1 MTVYL
6 VNCSMKLSLS
16 ILLLFLTGICFSQE
30 GYLRGTV
37 LDDNG
42 KGMPFVSV
50 FQEDTGLI
58 TFTDSSG
65 FYELK
70 LSEGNHNVVFSY
82 LGYTSQAKSVNVKN
96 DQISLDVV
104 LSKATV
110 ELRDA
115 EVIGDTKDKAREVMK
130 KVRDSRRSISDYT
143 EDFSASSYQLITLET
158 PLKKGSSLDTASYN
172 KGLKLTETYDFNFD
186 KKILKLTETIGNS
199 YYKNG
204 KGYKEL
210 VLASKTHKGGKIK
223 KDIPKEISINRSM
236 DLSMGDGGQLITPLA
251 QQEDVNPWVII
262 QGSEVFEIDFY
273 KNYINLPSLSD
284 KPILSPLA
292 GTSSLAY
299 KFDYKGTD
307 IINGIELYI
316 IDVFPINR
324 FDNSFRGT
332 IWFEQETYKIKKLD
346 LTIEEG
352 SLHYAE
358 TFNVKCEYKN
368 DIGNSS
374 LIASQHIDYTIPK
387 YRKDI
392 KGTVLT
398 EYSEYIINS
407 GLEHIDFNRE
417 IKIFSPEA
425 YNRDQKYWEINRAVK
440 LDSIQLQYQI
450 KSDSVVNY
458 YESDDY
464 LRRLDSAFNKV
475 NIWTPILGYGR
486 KNREKGTEFYME
498 GILNQIV
505 PFGIGGYR
513 HRLPGYYQKEF
524 SNDFKLE
531 ASGYLDYGFNNKD
544 AKGEV
549 TIGLTYNP
557 RKFVRTQVKFG
568 DFYEMVNDFASLE
581 QTFSR
586 SNYIRTK
593 TLGITHRRELTNGLY
608 AKLSFDYQ
616 DQLPLDNLEFSEWS
630 SELFGELNDPIDFK
644 RYKKTE
650 LSLLMEYLIRQKYYF
665 KRNKKVVIPSKFP
678 VLTLNYR
685 KGVNGLFGSEVNF
698 DFIEL
703 GAKQEIEL
711 GRLGSTRWEVQLASF
726 LNQKDLRV
734 LEYKFF
740 RRSDQ
745 VFFSD
750 PLVSFQL
757 LGATLNTANEYFRA
771 NVIHHFEGT
780 ILNKIPL
787 IRRLKM
793 GIAIGA
799 GSLNIPDS
807 QFYHAEAFGG
817 VEKSFTLFRQ
827 LVRSGIYAV
836 TSENTQEK
844 SNFTYKIGFT
854 IFEPF
859 TRKWGY

>member
-1 MTVYL
+1 MEM
-6 VNCSMKLSLS
+6 S
-16 ILLLFLTGICFSQE
+16 
-30 GYLRGTV
+30 
-37 LDDNG
+37 
-42 KGMPFVSV
+42 FVSV
-50 FQEDTGLI
+50 FEEETGLS

-70 LSEGNHNVVFSY
+70 LSKGNHTVVFSY
-82 LGYTSQAKSVNVKN
+82 LGYTLQAKSINIKN
-96 DQISLDVV
+96 GVVFLD
-104 LSKATV
+104 LALAKSTV
-110 ELRDA
+110 ELKNA
-115 EVIGDTKDKAREVMK
+115 EVVGDTRDRAREIMK
-130 KVRDSRRSISDYT
+130 KVRNARSSISDFT
-143 EDFSASSYQLITLET
+143 EDFSVSSYQLINLESILAR
-158 PLKKGSSLDTASYN
+158 PSKGDTVIYN
-172 KGLKLTETYDFNFD
+172 NRLELGKTNGFPFADQ
-186 KKILKLTETIGNS
+186 ILELTETIGTT
-199 YYKNG
+199 YYKSG
-204 KGYKEL
+204 KGYKEEI
-210 VLASKTHKGGKIK
+210 LATKTHKGGEIRD
-223 KDIPKEISINRSM
+223 DIAREITAGIG
-236 DLSMGDGGQLITPLA
+236 LEYGEEVITPVA
-251 QQEDVNPWVII
+251 KKEDVNPWVII
-262 QGSEVFEIDFY
+262 EGSDVYEINFY
-273 KNYINLPSLSD
+273 KNYINLPSLTD

-292 GTSSLAY
+292 STSAITY
-299 KFDYKGTD
+299 KFDYLGTE
-307 IINGIELYI
+307 IIDGVELYV
-316 IDVFPINR
+316 IDVSPLNR
-324 FDNSFRGT
+324 FENSFSGT
-332 IWFEQETYKIKKLD
+332 IWFEQESFKIDKLD
-346 LTIEEG
+346 LTIAG
-352 SLHYAE
+352 GNLHFAK
-358 TFNVKCEYKN
+358 TFNVKSEFIN
-368 DIGNSS
+368 DTGNGSF
-374 LIASQHIDYTIPK
+374 IASQTLAYTIPSD
-387 YRKDI
+387 RRDVN
-392 KGTVLT
+392 GTVF
-398 EYSEYIINS
+398 SEFSDYKINS
-407 GLEHIDFNRE
+407 GLGDINFNRE

-440 LDSIQLQYQI
+440 LDSMKLSYML

-486 KNREKGTEFYME
+486 KNRDKGTEFYIE
-498 GILNQIV
+498 GIFNQIV

-524 SNDFKLE
+524 SNDFKLRT
-531 ASGYLDYGFNNKD
+531 SGFLDYGFNNKD
-544 AKGEV
+544 TKGEI
-549 TIGLTYNP
+549 TIALTYNP

-593 TLGITHRRELTNGLY
+593 TLGIAHRREY
-608 AKLSFDYQ
+608 AELSFDYQ

-650 LSLLMEYLIRQKYYF
+650 LSLLMEYRIRQKYYF

-698 DFIEL
+698 DFLEL

-726 LNQKDLRV
+726 INQKDLRV

-740 RRSDQ
+740 RGSDE

-750 PLVSFQL
+750 PLRSFQL
-757 LGATLNTANEYFRA
+757 LGATLNTPNAYLRA

-817 VEKSFTLFRQ
+817 IEKSFHLFKQ
-827 LVRSGIYAV
+827 LVRGGIYAV
-836 TSENTQEK
+836 TSENTQE
-844 SNFTYKIGFT
+844 SANFTYKVGLT

>member
-1 MTVYL
+1 MSLYQLNSLTKIFLTVF
-6 VNCSMKLSLS
+6 
-16 ILLLFLTGICFSQE
+16 LLLLSGICFSQE

-37 LDDNG
+37 SDDNG
-42 KGMPFVSV
+42 MEMSFVSV
-50 FQEDTGLI
+50 FEEETGLS

-70 LSEGNHNVVFSY
+70 LSKGNHTVVFSY
-82 LGYTSQAKSVNVKN
+82 LGYTLQAKSINIKN
-96 DQISLDVV
+96 GVVFLD
-104 LSKATV
+104 LALAKSTV
-110 ELRDA
+110 ELKNA
-115 EVIGDTKDKAREVMK
+115 EVVGDTRDRAREIMK
-130 KVRDSRRSISDYT
+130 KVRNARSSISDFT
-143 EDFSASSYQLITLET
+143 EDFSVSSYQLINLESILAR
-158 PLKKGSSLDTASYN
+158 PSKGDTVI
-172 KGLKLTETYDFNFD
+172 FNNRLELGKTNGFPFAD
-186 KKILKLTETIGNS
+186 QILELTETIGTT
-199 YYKNG
+199 YYKSG
-204 KGYKEL
+204 KGYKEEI
-210 VLASKTHKGGKIK
+210 LATKTHKGGEIRD
-223 KDIPKEISINRSM
+223 DIAREITAGIG
-236 DLSMGDGGQLITPLA
+236 LEYGEEVITPVA
-251 QQEDVNPWVII
+251 KKEDVNPWVII
-262 QGSEVFEIDFY
+262 EGSDVYEINFY
-273 KNYINLPSLSD
+273 KNYINLPSLTD

-292 GTSSLAY
+292 STSAITY
-299 KFDYKGTD
+299 KFDYLGTE
-307 IINGIELYI
+307 IIDGVELYV
-316 IDVFPINR
+316 IDVSPLNR
-324 FDNSFRGT
+324 FENSFSGT
-332 IWFEQETYKIKKLD
+332 IWFEQESFKIDKLD
-346 LTIEEG
+346 LTIAG
-352 SLHYAE
+352 GNLHFAK
-358 TFNVKCEYKN
+358 TFNVKSEFIN
-368 DIGNSS
+368 DTGNGSF
-374 LIASQHIDYTIPK
+374 IASQTLAYTIPSD
-387 YRKDI
+387 RRDVN
-392 KGTVLT
+392 GTVF
-398 EYSEYIINS
+398 SEFSDYKINS
-407 GLEHIDFNRE
+407 GLGDINFNRE

-440 LDSIQLQYQI
+440 LDSMKLSYML

-486 KNREKGTEFYME
+486 KNRDKGTEFYIE
-498 GILNQIV
+498 GIFNQIV

-524 SNDFKLE
+524 SNDFKLRT
-531 ASGYLDYGFNNKD
+531 SGFLDYGFNNKD
-544 AKGEV
+544 TKGEI
-549 TIGLTYNP
+549 TIALTYNP

-608 AKLSFDYQ
+608 AELSFDYQ

-650 LSLLMEYLIRQKYYF
+650 LSLLMEYRIRQKYYF

-698 DFIEL
+698 DFLEL

-726 LNQKDLRV
+726 INQKDLRV

-740 RRSDQ
+740 RGSDE

-750 PLVSFQL
+750 PLRSFQL
-757 LGATLNTANEYFRA
+757 LGATLNTPNAYLRA

-817 VEKSFTLFRQ
+817 IEKSFHLFKQ
-827 LVRSGIYAV
+827 LVRGGIYAV
-836 TSENTQEK
+836 TSENTQE
-844 SNFTYKIGFT
+844 SANFTYKVGLT

>member
-1 MTVYL
+1 MSLYQLNSLTKIFLTVF
-6 VNCSMKLSLS
+6 
-16 ILLLFLTGICFSQE
+16 LLLLSGICFSQE

-37 LDDNG
+37 SDDNG
-42 KGMPFVSV
+42 MEMSFVSV
-50 FQEDTGLI
+50 FEEETGLS

-70 LSEGNHNVVFSY
+70 LSKGNHTVVFSY
-82 LGYTSQAKSVNVKN
+82 LGYTLQAKSINIKN
-96 DQISLDVV
+96 GVVFLD
-104 LSKATV
+104 LALAKSTV
-110 ELRDA
+110 ELKNA
-115 EVIGDTKDKAREVMK
+115 EVVGDTRDRAREIMK
-130 KVRDSRRSISDYT
+130 KVRNARSSISDFT
-143 EDFSASSYQLITLET
+143 EDFSVSSYQLINLESILAR
-158 PLKKGSSLDTASYN
+158 PSKGDTVIYN
-172 KGLKLTETYDFNFD
+172 NRLELGKTNGFPFADQ
-186 KKILKLTETIGNS
+186 ILELTETIGTT
-199 YYKNG
+199 YYKSG
-204 KGYKEL
+204 KGYKEEI
-210 VLASKTHKGGKIK
+210 LATKTHKGGEIRD
-223 KDIPKEISINRSM
+223 DIAREITAGIG
-236 DLSMGDGGQLITPLA
+236 LEYGEEVITPVA
-251 QQEDVNPWVII
+251 KKEDVNPWVII
-262 QGSEVFEIDFY
+262 EGSDVYEVNFY
-273 KNYINLPSLSD
+273 KNYINLPSLTD

-292 GTSSLAY
+292 STSAITY
-299 KFDYKGTD
+299 KFDYLGTE
-307 IINGIELYI
+307 IIDGVELYV
-316 IDVFPINR
+316 IDVSPLNR
-324 FDNSFRGT
+324 FENSFSGT
-332 IWFEQETYKIKKLD
+332 IWFEQESFKIDKLD
-346 LTIEEG
+346 LTIAG
-352 SLHYAE
+352 GNLHFAK
-358 TFNVKCEYKN
+358 TFNVKSEFIN
-368 DIGNSS
+368 DTGNGSF
-374 LIASQHIDYTIPK
+374 IASQTLAYTIPSD
-387 YRKDI
+387 RRDVN
-392 KGTVLT
+392 GTVF
-398 EYSEYIINS
+398 SEFSDYKINS
-407 GLEHIDFNRE
+407 GLGDINFNRE

-440 LDSIQLQYQI
+440 LDSMKLSYML

-486 KNREKGTEFYME
+486 KNRDKGTEFYIE
-498 GILNQIV
+498 GIFNQIV

-524 SNDFKLE
+524 SNDFKLRT
-531 ASGYLDYGFNNKD
+531 SGFLDYGFNNKD
-544 AKGEV
+544 TKGEI
-549 TIGLTYNP
+549 TIALTYNP

-608 AKLSFDYQ
+608 AELSFDYQ

-650 LSLLMEYLIRQKYYF
+650 LSLLMEYRIRQKYYF

-698 DFIEL
+698 DFLEL

-726 LNQKDLRV
+726 INQKDLRV

-740 RRSDQ
+740 RGSDE

-750 PLVSFQL
+750 PLRSFQL
-757 LGATLNTANEYFRA
+757 LGATLNTPNAYLRA

-799 GSLNIPDS
+799 GTLNIPDS
-807 QFYHAEAFGG
+807 KFYHAEAFGG
-817 VEKSFTLFRQ
+817 VEKSFHLFKQ
-827 LVRSGIYAV
+827 LVRGGIYAV
-836 TSENTQEK
+836 TSENTQE
-844 SNFTYKIGFT
+844 SANFTYKVGLT

>member
-1 MTVYL
+1 MSLYQLNSLTKIFLTVF
-6 VNCSMKLSLS
+6 
-16 ILLLFLTGICFSQE
+16 LLLLSGICFSQE

-37 LDDNG
+37 SDDNG
-42 KGMPFVSV
+42 MEMSFVSV
-50 FQEDTGLI
+50 FEEETGLS

-70 LSEGNHNVVFSY
+70 LSKGNHTVVFSY
-82 LGYTSQAKSVNVKN
+82 LGYTLQAKSINIKN
-96 DQISLDVV
+96 GVVFLD
-104 LSKATV
+104 LALAKSTV
-110 ELRDA
+110 ELKNA
-115 EVIGDTKDKAREVMK
+115 EVVGDTRDRAREIMK
-130 KVRDSRRSISDYT
+130 KVRNARSSISDFT
-143 EDFSASSYQLITLET
+143 EDFSVSSYQLINLESILAR
-158 PLKKGSSLDTASYN
+158 PSKGDTVIYN
-172 KGLKLTETYDFNFD
+172 NRLELGKTNGFPFADQ
-186 KKILKLTETIGNS
+186 ILELTETIGTT
-199 YYKNG
+199 YYKSG
-204 KGYKEL
+204 KGYKEEI
-210 VLASKTHKGGKIK
+210 LATKTHKGGEIRD
-223 KDIPKEISINRSM
+223 DIAREITAGIG
-236 DLSMGDGGQLITPLA
+236 LEYGEEVITPVA
-251 QQEDVNPWVII
+251 KKEDVNPWVII
-262 QGSEVFEIDFY
+262 EGSDVYEINFY
-273 KNYINLPSLSD
+273 KNYINLPSLTD

-292 GTSSLAY
+292 STSAITY
-299 KFDYKGTD
+299 KFDYLGTE
-307 IINGIELYI
+307 IIDGVELYV
-316 IDVFPINR
+316 IDVSPLNR
-324 FDNSFRGT
+324 FENSFSGT
-332 IWFEQETYKIKKLD
+332 IWFEQESFKIDKLD
-346 LTIEEG
+346 LTIAG
-352 SLHYAE
+352 GNLHFAK
-358 TFNVKCEYKN
+358 TFNVKSEFIN
-368 DIGNSS
+368 DTGNGSF
-374 LIASQHIDYTIPK
+374 IASQTLAYTIPSD
-387 YRKDI
+387 RRDVN
-392 KGTVLT
+392 GTVF
-398 EYSEYIINS
+398 SEFSDYKINS
-407 GLEHIDFNRE
+407 GLGDINFNRE

-440 LDSIQLQYQI
+440 LDSMKLSYML

-486 KNREKGTEFYME
+486 KNRDKGTEFYIE
-498 GILNQIV
+498 GIFNQIV

-524 SNDFKLE
+524 SNDFKLRT
-531 ASGYLDYGFNNKD
+531 SGFLDYGFNNKD
-544 AKGEV
+544 TKGEI
-549 TIGLTYNP
+549 TIALTYNP

-593 TLGITHRRELTNGLY
+593 TLGIAHRRELTNGLY
-608 AKLSFDYQ
+608 AELSFDYQ

-650 LSLLMEYLIRQKYYF
+650 LSLLMEYRIRQKYYF

-698 DFIEL
+698 DFLEL

-726 LNQKDLRV
+726 INQKDLRV

-740 RRSDQ
+740 RGSDE

-750 PLVSFQL
+750 PLRSFQL
-757 LGATLNTANEYFRA
+757 LGATLNTPNAYLRA

-817 VEKSFTLFRQ
+817 IEKSFHLFKQ
-827 LVRSGIYAV
+827 LVRGGIYAV
-836 TSENTQEK
+836 TSENTQE
-844 SNFTYKIGFT
+844 SANFTYKVGLT

>member
-1 MTVYL
+1 MSLYQLNSLTKIFLTVF
-6 VNCSMKLSLS
+6 
-16 ILLLFLTGICFSQE
+16 LLLLSGICFSQE

-37 LDDNG
+37 SDDNG
-42 KGMPFVSV
+42 KEMSFVSV
-50 FQEDTGLI
+50 FEEETGLG

-70 LSEGNHNVVFSY
+70 LSEGKHTVVFSY
-82 LGYTSQAKSVNVKN
+82 LGYTLQAKSLNIKN
-96 DQISLDVV
+96 SVVFLD
-104 LSKATV
+104 LALAKSTV
-110 ELRDA
+110 ELKNA
-115 EVIGDTKDKAREVMK
+115 EVVGDTRDRAREIMK
-130 KVRDSRRSISDYT
+130 KVRNARSSISDFT
-143 EDFSASSYQLITLET
+143 EDFSVSSYQLINLESILAR
-158 PLKKGSSLDTASYN
+158 PSKGDTVI
-172 KGLKLTETYDFNFD
+172 FNNRLELGKTNGFPFAD
-186 KKILKLTETIGNS
+186 QILELTETIGTT
-199 YYKNG
+199 YYKSG
-204 KGYKEL
+204 KGYKEEI
-210 VLASKTHKGGKIK
+210 LATKTHKGGEIRD
-223 KDIPKEISINRSM
+223 DIAREITAGIG
-236 DLSMGDGGQLITPLA
+236 LEYGEEVITPVA
-251 QQEDVNPWVII
+251 KKEDVNPWVII
-262 QGSEVFEIDFY
+262 EGSDVYEINFY
-273 KNYINLPSLSD
+273 KNYINLPSLTD

-292 GTSSLAY
+292 STSAITY
-299 KFDYKGTD
+299 KFDYLGTE
-307 IINGIELYI
+307 IIDGVELYV
-316 IDVFPINR
+316 IDVSPLNR
-324 FDNSFRGT
+324 FENSFSGT
-332 IWFEQETYKIKKLD
+332 IWFEQESFKIDKLD
-346 LTIEEG
+346 LTIAG
-352 SLHYAE
+352 GNLHFAK
-358 TFNVKCEYKN
+358 TFNVKSEFIN
-368 DIGNSS
+368 DTGNGSF
-374 LIASQHIDYTIPK
+374 IASQTLAYTIPSD
-387 YRKDI
+387 RRDVN
-392 KGTVLT
+392 GTVF
-398 EYSEYIINS
+398 SEFSDYKINS
-407 GLEHIDFNRE
+407 GLGDINFNRE

-440 LDSIQLQYQI
+440 LDSMKLSYML

-486 KNREKGTEFYME
+486 KNRDKGTEFYIE
-498 GILNQIV
+498 GIFNQIV

-524 SNDFKLE
+524 SNDFKLRT
-531 ASGYLDYGFNNKD
+531 SGFIDYGFNNKD
-544 AKGEV
+544 TKGEI
-549 TIGLTYNP
+549 TIALTYNP

-593 TLGITHRRELTNGLY
+593 TLGIAHRRELTNGLY
-608 AKLSFDYQ
+608 AELSFDYQ

-630 SELFGELNDPIDFK
+630 SELFGELNEPIDFK

-650 LSLLMEYLIRQKYYF
+650 LSLRMEYRIRQKYYF

-698 DFIEL
+698 DFLEL

-726 LNQKDLRV
+726 INQRDLRV

-740 RRSDQ
+740 RSSDE

-750 PLVSFQL
+750 PLRSFQL
-757 LGATLNTANEYFRA
+757 WRETLNTPNAYLRA

-817 VEKSFTLFRQ
+817 IEKSFHLFKQ
-827 LVRSGIYAV
+827 LVRGGIYAV
-836 TSENTQEK
+836 TSENTQE
-844 SNFTYKIGFT
+844 SANFTYKVGLT

>member
-1 MTVYL
+1 MSLYQLNSLTKIFLTVF
-6 VNCSMKLSLS
+6 
-16 ILLLFLTGICFSQE
+16 LLLLSGICFSQE

-37 LDDNG
+37 SDDNG
-42 KGMPFVSV
+42 MEMSFVSV
-50 FQEDTGLI
+50 FEEETGLS

-70 LSEGNHNVVFSY
+70 LSKGNHTVVFSY
-82 LGYTSQAKSVNVKN
+82 LGYTLQAKSINIKN
-96 DQISLDVV
+96 GVVFLD
-104 LSKATV
+104 LALAKSTV
-110 ELRDA
+110 ELKNA
-115 EVIGDTKDKAREVMK
+115 EVVGDTRDRAREIMK
-130 KVRDSRRSISDYT
+130 KVRNARSSISDFT
-143 EDFSASSYQLITLET
+143 EDFSVSSYQLINLESILAR
-158 PLKKGSSLDTASYN
+158 PSKGDTVI
-172 KGLKLTETYDFNFD
+172 FNNRLELGKTNGFPFAD
-186 KKILKLTETIGNS
+186 QILELTETIGTT
-199 YYKNG
+199 YYKSG
-204 KGYKEL
+204 KGYKEEI
-210 VLASKTHKGGKIK
+210 LATKTHKGGEIRD
-223 KDIPKEISINRSM
+223 DIAREITAGIG
-236 DLSMGDGGQLITPLA
+236 LEYGEEVITPVA
-251 QQEDVNPWVII
+251 KKEDVNPWVII
-262 QGSEVFEIDFY
+262 EGSDVYEINFY
-273 KNYINLPSLSD
+273 KNYINLPSLTD

-292 GTSSLAY
+292 STSAITY
-299 KFDYKGTD
+299 KFDYLGTE
-307 IINGIELYI
+307 IIDGVELYV
-316 IDVFPINR
+316 IDVSPLNR
-324 FDNSFRGT
+324 FENSFSGT
-332 IWFEQETYKIKKLD
+332 IWFEQESFKIDKLD
-346 LTIEEG
+346 LTIAG
-352 SLHYAE
+352 GNLHFAK
-358 TFNVKCEYKN
+358 TFNVKSEFIN
-368 DIGNSS
+368 DTGNGSF
-374 LIASQHIDYTIPK
+374 IASQTLAYTIPSD
-387 YRKDI
+387 RRDVN
-392 KGTVLT
+392 GTVF
-398 EYSEYIINS
+398 SEFSDYKINS
-407 GLEHIDFNRE
+407 GLGDINFNRE

-440 LDSIQLQYQI
+440 LDSMKLSYML

-486 KNREKGTEFYME
+486 KNRDKGTEFYIE
-498 GILNQIV
+498 GIFNQIV

-524 SNDFKLE
+524 SNDFKLRT
-531 ASGYLDYGFNNKD
+531 SGFIDYGFNNKD
-544 AKGEV
+544 TKGEI
-549 TIGLTYNP
+549 TIALTYNP

-593 TLGITHRRELTNGLY
+593 TLGIAHRRELTNGLY
-608 AKLSFDYQ
+608 AELSFDYQ

-630 SELFGELNDPIDFK
+630 SELFGELNEPIDFK

-650 LSLLMEYLIRQKYYF
+650 LSLRMEYRIRQKYYF

-698 DFIEL
+698 DFLEL

-726 LNQKDLRV
+726 INQKDLRV

-740 RRSDQ
+740 RGSDE

-750 PLVSFQL
+750 PLRSFQL
-757 LGATLNTANEYFRA
+757 LGATLNTPNAYLRA

-817 VEKSFTLFRQ
+817 IEKSFHLFKQ
-827 LVRSGIYAV
+827 LVRGGIYAV
-836 TSENTQEK
+836 TSENTQE
-844 SNFTYKIGFT
+844 SANFTYKVGLT

>member
-1 MTVYL
+1 MSLYQLNSLTKIFLTVF
-6 VNCSMKLSLS
+6 
-16 ILLLFLTGICFSQE
+16 LLLLSGICFSQE

-37 LDDNG
+37 SDDNG
-42 KGMPFVSV
+42 MEMSFVSV
-50 FQEDTGLI
+50 FEEETGLS

-70 LSEGNHNVVFSY
+70 LSKGNHTVVFSY
-82 LGYTSQAKSVNVKN
+82 LGYTLQAKSINIKN
-96 DQISLDVV
+96 GVVFLD
-104 LSKATV
+104 LALAKSTV
-110 ELRDA
+110 ELKNA
-115 EVIGDTKDKAREVMK
+115 EVVGDTRDRAREIMK
-130 KVRDSRRSISDYT
+130 KVRNARSSISDFT
-143 EDFSASSYQLITLET
+143 EDFSVSSYQLINLESILAR
-158 PLKKGSSLDTASYN
+158 PSKGDTVIYN
-172 KGLKLTETYDFNFD
+172 NRLELGKTNGFPFADQ
-186 KKILKLTETIGNS
+186 ILELTETIGTT
-199 YYKNG
+199 YYKSG
-204 KGYKEL
+204 KGYKEEI
-210 VLASKTHKGGKIK
+210 LATKTHKGGEIRD
-223 KDIPKEISINRSM
+223 DIAREITAGIG
-236 DLSMGDGGQLITPLA
+236 LEYGEEVITPVA
-251 QQEDVNPWVII
+251 KKEDVNPWVII
-262 QGSEVFEIDFY
+262 EGSDVYEINFY
-273 KNYINLPSLSD
+273 KNYINLPSLTD

-292 GTSSLAY
+292 STSAITY
-299 KFDYKGTD
+299 KFDYLGTE
-307 IINGIELYI
+307 IIDGVELYV
-316 IDVFPINR
+316 IDVSPLNR
-324 FDNSFRGT
+324 FENSFSGT
-332 IWFEQETYKIKKLD
+332 IWFEQESFKIDKLD
-346 LTIEEG
+346 LTIAG
-352 SLHYAE
+352 GNLHFAK
-358 TFNVKCEYKN
+358 TFNVKSEFIN
-368 DIGNSS
+368 DTGNGSF
-374 LIASQHIDYTIPK
+374 IASQTLAYTIPSD
-387 YRKDI
+387 RRDVN
-392 KGTVLT
+392 GTVF
-398 EYSEYIINS
+398 SEFSDYKINS
-407 GLEHIDFNRE
+407 GLGDINFNRE

-440 LDSIQLQYQI
+440 LDSMKLSYML

-486 KNREKGTEFYME
+486 KNRDKGTEFYIE
-498 GILNQIV
+498 GIFNQIV

-524 SNDFKLE
+524 SNDFKLRT
-531 ASGYLDYGFNNKD
+531 SGFLDYGFNNKD
-544 AKGEV
+544 TKGEI
-549 TIGLTYNP
+549 TIALTYNP

-608 AKLSFDYQ
+608 AELSFDYQ

-650 LSLLMEYLIRQKYYF
+650 LSLLMEYRIRQKYYF

-698 DFIEL
+698 DFLEL

-726 LNQKDLRV
+726 INQKDLRV

-740 RRSDQ
+740 RGSDE

-750 PLVSFQL
+750 PLRSFQL
-757 LGATLNTANEYFRA
+757 LGATLNTPNAYLRA

-817 VEKSFTLFRQ
+817 IEKSFHLFKQ
-827 LVRSGIYAV
+827 LVRGGIYAV
-836 TSENTQEK
+836 TSENTQE
-844 SNFTYKIGFT
+844 SANFTYKVGLT

>member
-1 MTVYL
+1 
-6 VNCSMKLSLS
+6 MKTFLS
-16 ILLLFLTGICFSQE
+16 ILLIFLAGSGFSQE
-30 GYLRGTV
+30 GYLKGCVR
-37 LDDNG
+37 DDYG
-42 KGMPFVSV
+42 VALSFVSV
-50 FQEDTGLI
+50 FEEETGI
-58 TFTDSSG
+58 GTFTDSSG
-65 FYELK
+65 YYELK
-70 LSEGNHNVVFSY
+70 LSKGSHIVVFSY
-82 LGYTSQAKSVNVKN
+82 LGFSDKIVDVSVDNRMAFV
-96 DQISLDVV
+96 DVI
-104 LSKATV
+104 LSKSSI
-110 ELRDA
+110 ELDNV
-115 EVIGDTKDKAREVMK
+115 EVIGDTKDKAREIMK

-143 EDFSASSYQLITLET
+143 KDFSASSYQLITLEA
-158 PLKKGSSLDTASYN
+158 PLNKGSSLDTASYN
-172 KGLKLTETYDFNFD
+172 KGLILTETYDFNFD

-204 KGYKEL
+204 KGYKDL
-210 VLASKTHKGGKIK
+210 VLASKTYKGGEIK
-223 KDIPKEISINRSM
+223 KDITKEISINRSM
-236 DLSMGDGGQLITPLA
+236 DIGEQVITPLA
-251 QQEDVNPWVII
+251 QEEDVHPWVII

-346 LTIEEG
+346 LTIKEG
-352 SLHYAE
+352 SLHYVE

-440 LDSIQLQYQI
+440 LDSVQLQYQV
-450 KSDSVVNY
+450 KSDSVINY
-458 YESDDY
+458 YESEDY
-464 LRRLDSAFNKV
+464 LRRLDSAFNSV

-531 ASGYLDYGFNNKD
+531 ASGYLDYGFTNKD

-549 TIGLTYNP
+549 TIGLTYSP

-593 TLGITHRRELTNGLY
+593 TSGITHRRELSNGLY
-608 AKLSFDYQ
+608 AELSFDYQ

-630 SELFGELNDPIDFK
+630 SELFGELNDPIDFE

-650 LSLLMEYLIRQKYYF
+650 LSLLMEYRIRQKYYF

-726 LNQKDLRV
+726 INQKDLRV

-740 RRSDQ
+740 RGSDQ

-771 NVIHHFEGT
+771 NIIHHFEGT

-793 GIAIGA
+793 GVAIGA
-799 GSLNIPDS
+799 GSLTIPDS

-836 TSENTQEK
+836 TSENTLEK

>member
-1 MTVYL
+1 MSLYQLNSLTKIFLTVF
-6 VNCSMKLSLS
+6 
-16 ILLLFLTGICFSQE
+16 LLLLSGICFSQE

-37 LDDNG
+37 SDDNG
-42 KGMPFVSV
+42 MEMSFVSV
-50 FQEDTGLI
+50 FEEETGLS

-70 LSEGNHNVVFSY
+70 LSKGNHTVVFSY
-82 LGYTSQAKSVNVKN
+82 LGYTLQAKSINIKN
-96 DQISLDVV
+96 SVVFLD
-104 LSKATV
+104 LALAKSTV
-110 ELRDA
+110 ELKNA
-115 EVIGDTKDKAREVMK
+115 EVVGDTRDRAREIMK
-130 KVRDSRRSISDYT
+130 KVRNARSSISDFT
-143 EDFSASSYQLITLET
+143 EDFSVASYQLINLESILAR
-158 PLKKGSSLDTASYN
+158 PSKGDTVI
-172 KGLKLTETYDFNFD
+172 FNNRLELGKTNGFPFAD
-186 KKILKLTETIGNS
+186 QILELTETIGTT
-199 YYKNG
+199 YYKSG
-204 KGYKEL
+204 KGYKEEI
-210 VLASKTHKGGKIK
+210 LATKTHKGGEIRD
-223 KDIPKEISINRSM
+223 DIAREITAGIG
-236 DLSMGDGGQLITPLA
+236 LEYGEEVITPVA
-251 QQEDVNPWVII
+251 KKEDVNPWVII
-262 QGSEVFEIDFY
+262 EGSDVYEVNFY
-273 KNYINLPSLSD
+273 KNYINLPSLTD

-292 GTSSLAY
+292 STSAITY
-299 KFDYKGTD
+299 KFDYLGTE
-307 IINGIELYI
+307 IIDGVELYV
-316 IDVFPINR
+316 IDVSPLNR
-324 FDNSFRGT
+324 FENSFSGT
-332 IWFEQETYKIKKLD
+332 IWFEQESFKIDKLD
-346 LTIEEG
+346 LTIAG
-352 SLHYAE
+352 GNLHFAK
-358 TFNVKCEYKN
+358 TFNVKSEFIN
-368 DIGNSS
+368 DTGNGSF
-374 LIASQHIDYTIPK
+374 IASQTLAYTIPSD
-387 YRKDI
+387 RRDVN
-392 KGTVLT
+392 GTVF
-398 EYSEYIINS
+398 SEFSDYKINS
-407 GLEHIDFNRE
+407 GLGDINFNRE

-440 LDSIQLQYQI
+440 LDSMKLSYML

-486 KNREKGTEFYME
+486 KNRDKGTEFYIE
-498 GILNQIV
+498 GIFNQIV

-524 SNDFKLE
+524 SNDFKLRT
-531 ASGYLDYGFNNKD
+531 SGFLDYGFNNKD
-544 AKGEV
+544 TKGEI
-549 TIGLTYNP
+549 TIALTYNP

-608 AKLSFDYQ
+608 AELSFDYQ

-650 LSLLMEYLIRQKYYF
+650 LSLLMEYRIRQKYYF

-698 DFIEL
+698 DFLEL

-726 LNQKDLRV
+726 INQKDLRV

-740 RRSDQ
+740 RGSDE

-750 PLVSFQL
+750 PLRSFQL
-757 LGATLNTANEYFRA
+757 LGATLNTPNAYLRA

-817 VEKSFTLFRQ
+817 IEKSFHLFKQ
-827 LVRSGIYAV
+827 LVRGGIYAV
-836 TSENTQEK
+836 TSENTQE
-844 SNFTYKIGFT
+844 SANFTYKVGLT

>member
-1 MTVYL
+1 MSLYQLNSLTKIFLTVF
-6 VNCSMKLSLS
+6 
-16 ILLLFLTGICFSQE
+16 LLLLSGICFSQE

-37 LDDNG
+37 SDDNG
-42 KGMPFVSV
+42 MEMSFVSV
-50 FQEDTGLI
+50 FEEETGLS

-70 LSEGNHNVVFSY
+70 LSKGNHTVVFSY
-82 LGYTSQAKSVNVKN
+82 LGYTLQAKSINIKN
-96 DQISLDVV
+96 SVVFLD
-104 LSKATV
+104 LALAKSTV
-110 ELRDA
+110 ELKNA
-115 EVIGDTKDKAREVMK
+115 EVVGDTRDRAREIMK
-130 KVRDSRRSISDYT
+130 KVRNARSSISDFT
-143 EDFSASSYQLITLET
+143 EDFSVSSYQLINLESILAR
-158 PLKKGSSLDTASYN
+158 PSKGDTVI
-172 KGLKLTETYDFNFD
+172 FNNRLELGKTNGFPFAD
-186 KKILKLTETIGNS
+186 QILELTETIGTT
-199 YYKNG
+199 YYKSG
-204 KGYKEL
+204 KGYKEEI
-210 VLASKTHKGGKIK
+210 LATKTHKGGEIRD
-223 KDIPKEISINRSM
+223 DIAREITAGIG
-236 DLSMGDGGQLITPLA
+236 LEYGEEVITPVA
-251 QQEDVNPWVII
+251 KKEDVNPWVII
-262 QGSEVFEIDFY
+262 EGSDVYEINFY
-273 KNYINLPSLSD
+273 KNYINLPSLTD

-292 GTSSLAY
+292 STSAITY
-299 KFDYKGTD
+299 KFDYLGTE
-307 IINGIELYI
+307 IIDGVELYV
-316 IDVFPINR
+316 IDVSPLNR
-324 FDNSFRGT
+324 FENSFSGT
-332 IWFEQETYKIKKLD
+332 IWFEQESFKIDKLD
-346 LTIEEG
+346 LTIAG
-352 SLHYAE
+352 GNLHFAK
-358 TFNVKCEYKN
+358 TFNVKSEFIN
-368 DIGNSS
+368 DTGNGSF
-374 LIASQHIDYTIPK
+374 IASQTLAYTIPSD
-387 YRKDI
+387 RRDVN
-392 KGTVLT
+392 GTVF
-398 EYSEYIINS
+398 SEFSDYKINS
-407 GLEHIDFNRE
+407 GLGDINFNRE

-440 LDSIQLQYQI
+440 LDSMKLSYML

-486 KNREKGTEFYME
+486 KNRDKGTEFYIE
-498 GILNQIV
+498 GIFNQIV

-524 SNDFKLE
+524 SNDFKLRT
-531 ASGYLDYGFNNKD
+531 SGFLDYGFNNKD
-544 AKGEV
+544 TKGEI
-549 TIGLTYNP
+549 TIALTYNP

-608 AKLSFDYQ
+608 AELSFDYQ

-650 LSLLMEYLIRQKYYF
+650 LSLLMEYRIRQKYYF

-698 DFIEL
+698 DFLEL

-726 LNQKDLRV
+726 INQKDLRV

-740 RRSDQ
+740 RGSDE

-750 PLVSFQL
+750 PLRSFQL
-757 LGATLNTANEYFRA
+757 LGATLNTPNAYLRA

-817 VEKSFTLFRQ
+817 IEKSFHLFKQ
-827 LVRSGIYAV
+827 LVRGGIYAV
-836 TSENTQEK
+836 TSENTQE
-844 SNFTYKIGFT
+844 SANFTYKVGLT

>member
-1 MTVYL
+1 MSLYQLNSLTKIFLTVF
-6 VNCSMKLSLS
+6 
-16 ILLLFLTGICFSQE
+16 LLLLSGICFSQE

-37 LDDNG
+37 SDDNG
-42 KGMPFVSV
+42 MEMSFVSV
-50 FQEDTGLI
+50 FEEETGLS

-70 LSEGNHNVVFSY
+70 LSKGNHTVVFSY
-82 LGYTSQAKSVNVKN
+82 LGYTLQAKSINIKN
-96 DQISLDVV
+96 SVVFLD
-104 LSKATV
+104 LALAKSTV
-110 ELRDA
+110 ELKNA
-115 EVIGDTKDKAREVMK
+115 EVVGDTRDRAREIMK
-130 KVRDSRRSISDYT
+130 KVRNARSSISDFT
-143 EDFSASSYQLITLET
+143 EDFSVSSYQLINLESILAR
-158 PLKKGSSLDTASYN
+158 PSKGDTVIYN
-172 KGLKLTETYDFNFD
+172 NRLELGKTNGFPFADQ
-186 KKILKLTETIGNS
+186 ILELTETIGTT
-199 YYKNG
+199 YYKSG
-204 KGYKEL
+204 KGYKEEI
-210 VLASKTHKGGKIK
+210 LATKTHKGGEIRD
-223 KDIPKEISINRSM
+223 DIAREITAGIG
-236 DLSMGDGGQLITPLA
+236 LEYGEEVITPVA
-251 QQEDVNPWVII
+251 KKEDVNPWVII
-262 QGSEVFEIDFY
+262 EGSDVYEINFY
-273 KNYINLPSLSD
+273 KNYINLPSLTD

-292 GTSSLAY
+292 STSAITY
-299 KFDYKGTD
+299 KFDYLGTE
-307 IINGIELYI
+307 IIDGVELYV
-316 IDVFPINR
+316 IDVSPLNR
-324 FDNSFRGT
+324 FENSFSGT
-332 IWFEQETYKIKKLD
+332 IWFEQESFKIDKLD
-346 LTIEEG
+346 LTIAG
-352 SLHYAE
+352 GNLHFAK
-358 TFNVKCEYKN
+358 TFNVKSEFIN
-368 DIGNSS
+368 DTGNGSF
-374 LIASQHIDYTIPK
+374 IASQTLAYTIPSD
-387 YRKDI
+387 RRDVN
-392 KGTVLT
+392 GTVF
-398 EYSEYIINS
+398 SEFSDYKINS
-407 GLEHIDFNRE
+407 GLGDINFNRE

-440 LDSIQLQYQI
+440 LDSMKLSYML

-486 KNREKGTEFYME
+486 KNRDKGTEFYIE
-498 GILNQIV
+498 GIFNQIV

-524 SNDFKLE
+524 SNDFKLRT
-531 ASGYLDYGFNNKD
+531 SGFIDYGFNNKD
-544 AKGEV
+544 TKGEI
-549 TIGLTYNP
+549 TIALTYNP

-608 AKLSFDYQ
+608 AELSFDYQ

-650 LSLLMEYLIRQKYYF
+650 LSLLMEYRIRQKYYF

-698 DFIEL
+698 DFLEL

-726 LNQKDLRV
+726 INQKDLRV

-740 RRSDQ
+740 RGSDE

-750 PLVSFQL
+750 PLRSFQL
-757 LGATLNTANEYFRA
+757 LGATLNTPNAYLRA

-817 VEKSFTLFRQ
+817 IEKSFHLFKQ
-827 LVRSGIYAV
+827 LVRGGIYAV
-836 TSENTQEK
+836 TSENTQE
-844 SNFTYKIGFT
+844 SANFTCKVGLT

>member
-1 MTVYL
+1 MSLYQLNSLTKIFLTVF
-6 VNCSMKLSLS
+6 
-16 ILLLFLTGICFSQE
+16 LLLLSGICFSQE

-37 LDDNG
+37 SDDNG
-42 KGMPFVSV
+42 MEMSFVSV
-50 FQEDTGLI
+50 FEEETGLS

-70 LSEGNHNVVFSY
+70 LSKGNHTVVFSY
-82 LGYTSQAKSVNVKN
+82 LGYTLQAKSINIKN
-96 DQISLDVV
+96 SVVFLD
-104 LSKATV
+104 LALAKSTV
-110 ELRDA
+110 ELKNA
-115 EVIGDTKDKAREVMK
+115 EVVGDTRDRAREIMK
-130 KVRDSRRSISDYT
+130 KVRNARSSISDFT
-143 EDFSASSYQLITLET
+143 EDFSVASYQLINLESILAR
-158 PLKKGSSLDTASYN
+158 PSKGDTVIYN
-172 KGLKLTETYDFNFD
+172 KRLDLGKTNDFPFAD
-186 KKILKLTETIGNS
+186 QILELTETIGTT
-199 YYKNG
+199 YYKSG
-204 KGYKEL
+204 KGYKEEI
-210 VLASKTHKGGKIK
+210 LATKTHKGGEIRD
-223 KDIPKEISINRSM
+223 DIAREIT
-236 DLSMGDGGQLITPLA
+236 LDGGGLEYGEEVITPVA
-251 QQEDVNPWVII
+251 KKEDVNPWVII
-262 QGSEVFEIDFY
+262 EGSDVYEVNFY
-273 KNYINLPSLSD
+273 KNYINLPSLTD

-292 GTSSLAY
+292 STSAITY
-299 KFDYKGTD
+299 KFDYLGTE
-307 IINGIELYI
+307 IIDGVELYV
-316 IDVFPINR
+316 IDVSPLNR
-324 FDNSFRGT
+324 FENSFSGT
-332 IWFEQETYKIKKLD
+332 IWFEQESFKIDKLD
-346 LTIEEG
+346 LTIAG
-352 SLHYAE
+352 GNLHFAK
-358 TFNVKCEYKN
+358 TFNVKSEFIN
-368 DIGNSS
+368 DTGNGSF
-374 LIASQHIDYTIPK
+374 IASQTLAYTIPSD
-387 YRKDI
+387 RRDVN
-392 KGTVLT
+392 GTVF
-398 EYSEYIINS
+398 SEFSDYKINS
-407 GLEHIDFNRE
+407 GLGDINFNRE

-425 YNRDQKYWEINRAVK
+425 YNRDQKYWEINRTVK
-440 LDSIQLQYQI
+440 LDSMKLSYML

-464 LRRLDSAFNKV
+464 LSRLDSAFNKI
-475 NIWTPILGYGR
+475 NIWTPVLGYGR
-486 KNREKGTEFYME
+486 RNRDKGAEFYVE
-498 GILNQIV
+498 GIFSQIV

-524 SNDFKLE
+524 SNDFKLRT
-531 ASGYLDYGFNNKD
+531 SGFLDYGFNNKD
-544 AKGEV
+544 TKGEV
-549 TIGLTYNP
+549 TIALTYNP

-593 TLGITHRRELTNGLY
+593 TLGIAHRRELTNGLY
-608 AKLSFDYQ
+608 AELSFDYQ

-650 LSLLMEYLIRQKYYF
+650 LSLLMEYRIRQKYYF

-698 DFIEL
+698 DFLEL

-726 LNQKDLRV
+726 INQKDLRV

-740 RRSDQ
+740 RGSDE

-750 PLVSFQL
+750 PLRSFQL
-757 LGATLNTANEYFRA
+757 LGATLNTPNAYLRA

-817 VEKSFTLFRQ
+817 IEKSFHLFKQ
-827 LVRSGIYAV
+827 LVRGGIYAV
-836 TSENTQEK
+836 TSENTQE
-844 SNFTYKIGFT
+844 SANFTYKVGLT

>member
-1 MTVYL
+1 MNLHQLNFLTI
-6 VNCSMKLSLS
+6 
-16 ILLLFLTGICFSQE
+16 ILLLLSEISFSQE
-30 GYLRGTV
+30 GSLVGTV
-37 LDDNG
+37 SDDNG
-42 KGMPFVSV
+42 KQMNSVSV
-50 FQEDTGLI
+50 YEEETEVI
-58 TFTDSSG
+58 AFTNSSG

-70 LSEGNHNVVFSY
+70 LSEGIHTILFSY
-82 LGYTSQAKSVNVKN
+82 LGYKQISKTVFIKN
-96 DQISLDVV
+96 DQISLDIV

-110 ELRDA
+110 ELRNA

-130 KVRDSRRSISDYT
+130 KVRDSRRNIFDFT
-143 EDFSASSYQLITLET
+143 EDFSASSYQLITLEAS
-158 PLKKGSSLDTASYN
+158 LKKSSSTDTASYN
-172 KGLKLTETYDFNFD
+172 KELKLTENNDFTFD
-186 KKILKLTETIGNS
+186 KKILNLTETIGNN

-210 VLASKTHKGGKIK
+210 ILATKTHKGGKIK

-236 DLSMGDGGQLITPLA
+236 DFGEQVITPLA
-251 QQEDVNPWVII
+251 KEEDVNPWVII

-316 IDVFPINR
+316 IDVFPLNR

-332 IWFEQETYKIKKLD
+332 IWFEQGTYKIKKLD

-374 LIASQHIDYTIPK
+374 LIASQQIDYTIPK
-387 YRKDI
+387 DRKDI

-417 IKIFSPEA
+417 IKIYSPEA

-440 LDSIQLQYQI
+440 LDSIQLQYQV

-464 LRRLDSAFNKV
+464 LRRLDSAFNKI

-593 TLGITHRRELTNGLY
+593 TLGIAHRRELTNGLY
-608 AKLSFDYQ
+608 AELSFDYQ

-630 SELFGELNDPIDFK
+630 SELFGELNEPIDFK

-650 LSLLMEYLIRQKYYF
+650 LSLLMEYRIRQKYYF

-703 GAKQEIEL
+703 GAKQEIDL

-726 LNQKDLRV
+726 INQKDLRA

-740 RRSDQ
+740 RGSDQ

-757 LGATLNTANEYFRA
+757 LGATLNTPNEYFRA

-817 VEKSFTLFRQ
+817 IEKSFTLFRQ

>member
-1 MTVYL
+1 MSLYQLNSLTKIFLTVF
-6 VNCSMKLSLS
+6 
-16 ILLLFLTGICFSQE
+16 LLLLSGICFSQE

-37 LDDNG
+37 SDDNG
-42 KGMPFVSV
+42 MEMSFVSV
-50 FQEDTGLI
+50 FEEETGLS

-70 LSEGNHNVVFSY
+70 LSKGNHTVVFSY
-82 LGYTSQAKSVNVKN
+82 LGYTLQAKSINIKN
-96 DQISLDVV
+96 SVVFLD
-104 LSKATV
+104 LALAKSTV
-110 ELRDA
+110 ELKNA
-115 EVIGDTKDKAREVMK
+115 EVVGDTRDRAREIMK
-130 KVRDSRRSISDYT
+130 KVRNARSSISDFT
-143 EDFSASSYQLITLET
+143 EDFSVSSYQLINLESILAR
-158 PLKKGSSLDTASYN
+158 PSKGDTVIYN
-172 KGLKLTETYDFNFD
+172 NRLELGKTNGFPFADQ
-186 KKILKLTETIGNS
+186 ILELTETIGTT
-199 YYKNG
+199 YYKSG
-204 KGYKEL
+204 KGYKEEI
-210 VLASKTHKGGKIK
+210 LATKTHKGGEIRD
-223 KDIPKEISINRSM
+223 DIAREITAGIG
-236 DLSMGDGGQLITPLA
+236 LEYGEEVITPVA
-251 QQEDVNPWVII
+251 KKEDVNPWVII
-262 QGSEVFEIDFY
+262 EGSDVYEINFY
-273 KNYINLPSLSD
+273 KNYINLPSLTD

-292 GTSSLAY
+292 STSAITY
-299 KFDYKGTD
+299 KFDYLGTE
-307 IINGIELYI
+307 IIDGVELYV
-316 IDVFPINR
+316 IDVSPLNR
-324 FDNSFRGT
+324 FENSFSGT
-332 IWFEQETYKIKKLD
+332 IWFEQESFKIDKLD
-346 LTIEEG
+346 LTIAG
-352 SLHYAE
+352 GNLHFAK
-358 TFNVKCEYKN
+358 TFNVKSEFIN
-368 DIGNSS
+368 DTGNGSF
-374 LIASQHIDYTIPK
+374 IASQTLAYTIPSD
-387 YRKDI
+387 RRDVN
-392 KGTVLT
+392 GTVF
-398 EYSEYIINS
+398 SEFSDYKINS
-407 GLEHIDFNRE
+407 GLGDINFNRE

-440 LDSIQLQYQI
+440 LDSMKLSYML

-486 KNREKGTEFYME
+486 KNRDKGTEFYIE
-498 GILNQIV
+498 GIFNQIV

-524 SNDFKLE
+524 SNDFKLRT
-531 ASGYLDYGFNNKD
+531 SGFIDYGFNNKD
-544 AKGEV
+544 TKGEI
-549 TIGLTYNP
+549 TIALTYNP

-608 AKLSFDYQ
+608 AELSFDYQ

-650 LSLLMEYLIRQKYYF
+650 LSLLMEYRIRQKYYF

-698 DFIEL
+698 DFLEL

-726 LNQKDLRV
+726 INQKDLRV

-740 RRSDQ
+740 RGSDE

-750 PLVSFQL
+750 PLRSFQL
-757 LGATLNTANEYFRA
+757 LGATLNTPNAYLRA

-817 VEKSFTLFRQ
+817 IEKSFHLFKQ
-827 LVRSGIYAV
+827 LVRGGIYAV
-836 TSENTQEK
+836 TSENTQE
-844 SNFTYKIGFT
+844 SANFTYKVGLT